1 MSRVSEWRAKAR
13 EAARAEAVELELPSG
28 AKILARRPDPVQM
41 AAWGKLPMLLAGSAA
56 GGERTARA
64 TNEEV
69 AEIAGLYRDLLVYC
83 CVEPQIN
90 PQAEA
95 CATDEEIHPRE
106 IPEAD
111 WRFIIHWA
119 LRVGEA
125 RALESF
131 RGGRTDGGGG
141 GDGEGVR
148 AAAVIADG
156 DRGPGA
162 GFEF

>member
-1 MSRVSEWRAKAR
+1 MGRAVEWRAKAR
-13 EAARAEAVELELPSG
+13 VAARAEAVELELPSG

-41 AAWGKLPMLLAGSAA
+41 AAWGKLPMLLAGAAA
-56 GGERTARA
+56 GGGKAARV

-69 AEIAGLYRDLLVYC
+69 AEIATLYRDVLVYC
-83 CVEPQIN
+83 CVEPRIN

-119 LRVGEA
+119 LRVAEA

-131 RGGRTDGGGG
+131 RERRTDGGDS